1 LELSQK
7 EHGII
12 ITQTPFR
19 ISFFGGGTDFPEYFN
34 KEGSS
39 VIGTAIDKYI
49 YVTLNSLDRFFEKRI
64 RFSYSKLENVDDPSE
79 LDHAIVK
86 CILNK
91 HRAIDDNSFLD
102 IHTYADLPSSSGVG
116 SSSSF
121 TVGML
126 NALYLLGGI
135 YRTPELIAKE
145 AISVERDELKEA
157 GGWQDQVL
165 AAYGGFNRIFFHDGK
180 FRIEPIRLPLFKR
193 RALEAACMM
202 FFTGDTRSSAKIQES
217 VLAPC
222 QQETHG
228 YLGKIR
234 LLAEQ
239 GFEVLNLP
247 DSVDTLINEFGVLL
261 DRAWQVKR
269 GLSSQV
275 SNDKID
281 QMYAVALKA
290 GALGGKLCGAGGGGF
305 LLLIVPEAK
314 QESVASALKGYKQL
328 KIAFEDHGSR
338 VIYSKAC
345 QTPILS
351 RYNHAVV

>member
-1 LELSQK
+1 LKYSQK

-34 KEGSS
+34 KKGSS
-39 VIGTAIDKYI
+39 IIGTAIDKYI

-64 RFSYSKLENVDDPSE
+64 RFSYSKLENVDDPFE

-91 HRAIDDNSFLD
+91 HRAIDNNSFLD

-126 NALYLLGGI
+126 NALYLLEGV

-145 AISVERDELKEA
+145 AISIERDELKEA

-165 AAYGGFNRIFFHDGK
+165 AAYGGFNRIFFHDEK
-180 FRIEPIRLPLFKR
+180 FRVEPIRLPLSKR

-202 FFTGDTRSSAKIQES
+202 FFTGDTRSSSKIQEA
-217 VLAPC
+217 VAPS
-222 QQETHG
+222 QRETYA
-228 YLGKIR
+228 YLEKIR

-247 DSVDTLINEFGVLL
+247 DSVNSLINEFGLLL
-261 DRAWQVKR
+261 DQAWQVKR
-269 GLSSQV
+269 NLSSQV

-305 LLLIVPEAK
+305 LLLIVPVAK
-314 QESVASALKGYKQL
+314 QESVALALRGYKQL

-338 VIYSKAC
+338 VIYSKTC
-345 QTPILS
+345 QASILAGS
-351 RYNHAVV
+351 HHAVV